1 MISVIIPNYNCADY
15 LVRSVSSA
23 LHQTFYDLEV
33 IVVDDGSTDDS
44 LSLLSPLAS
53 DARLRIIPTPNRGV
67 AAARNRGLDE
77 AKGDFILFLDADDAL
92 HPDALRLLHEALI
105 ATKADAVQSLHSK
118 IPQTKLDST
127 PPISPSALSTP
138 RLSLYSPE
146 DFVESLLYQT
156 GLPDHSPW
164 GKLFRKSLFDN
175 ARFSPG
181 IIYEDLDLIPR
192 ILLRASSIALV
203 HSPLYLYT
211 LRSTSLIHSIDVAK
225 GDSLRATRRLHA
237 DFAAISP
244 RLERAAADRRLSASF
259 NIIRLF
265 GLRPK
270 GRFSPDER
278 ALIRDFLE
286 QARLN
291 IRNLRAASLHNPKA
305 RLRNRVAALLSY
317 LFL

>member
-53 DARLRIIPTPNRGV
+53 DARLRIIPTTNRGV

-92 HPDALRLLHEALI
+92 HPEALRLLHEALI
-105 ATKADAVQSLHSK
+105 ATKADAAQSLHSR

-138 RLSLYSPE
+138 RLSIYSPE

-181 IIYEDLDLIPR
+181 IIYDFT
-192 ILLRASSIALV
+192 ALM
-203 HSPLYLYT
+203 P
-211 LRSTSLIHSIDVAK
+211 SLKNKCGS
-225 GDSLRATRRLHA
+225 
-237 DFAAISP
+237 
-244 RLERAAADRRLSASF
+244 LSAS
-259 NIIRLF
+259 
-265 GLRPK
+265 
-270 GRFSPDER
+270 
-278 ALIRDFLE
+278 
-286 QARLN
+286 
-291 IRNLRAASLHNPKA
+291 
-305 RLRNRVAALLSY
+305 LL
-317 LFL
+317 